1 MKLEWEN
8 GEFERARA
16 LLSRARERAST
27 ARIWMKSALLEWEV
41 GEFDAERKML
51 EEGLRRYPEF
61 DKMWMMLGQMEV
73 RARARGQG
81 GRRPCPSSADG
92 LCGAQEERGGD
103 VAARD
108 AYRQGLRNC
117 PTSVPL
123 WQLAARLELRTNGV
137 VKARTLLELAR
148 LKNPK
153 SDQLW
158 LEAVRVEQEHG
169 DGKLAASLMAKA
181 LQVGGTGP
189 RPAGPAAAASLTG
202 GIAAGLPGERGAAR
216 PGHLHGP
223 APGAEAAQ
231 RGRTQAVRKRRPRG
245 MWRRSGASPLD
256 MQPVASLGGRG
267 RRRSPFPCAGGERGP
282 AVLARSQ
289 TGQDAQVAHPRGQAA
304 AGLRRRVGISLQV

>member
-189 RPAGPAAAASLTG
+189 RVRPRRPTSRVESRQDCPASGVLRAQDISMAP
-202 GIAAGLPGERGAAR
+202 R
-216 PGHLHGP
+216 P
-223 APGAEAAQ
+223 EQ
-231 RGRTQAVRKRRPRG
+231 KRRSVDALKQCENDVHVVCG
-245 MWRRSGASPLD
+245 GG
-256 MQPVASLGGRG
+256 VA
-267 RRRSPFPCAGGERGP
+267 PP
-282 AVLARSQ
+282 
-289 TGQDAQVAHPRGQAA
+289 H
-304 AGLRRRVGISLQV
+304 